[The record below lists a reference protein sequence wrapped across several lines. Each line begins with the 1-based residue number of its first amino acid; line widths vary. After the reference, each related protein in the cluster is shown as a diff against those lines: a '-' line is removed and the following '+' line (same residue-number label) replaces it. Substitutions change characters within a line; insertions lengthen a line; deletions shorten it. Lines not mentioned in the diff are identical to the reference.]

1 MTRRLSRKGFG
12 GGIARVLLSVC
23 AAASAAAGAAQ
34 WDASAGAFHTHL
46 VSTDAGFQLH
56 LHDKATHQV
65 IDTRKGK
72 VVATMLVGGR
82 QQAVPLTFLQP
93 GVLSGTRALIG
104 DWTLLVRFDIPGM
117 KQAQV
122 RYSSKMKAGS
132 QDVAPAAGAGAGH
145 EHHDHAKGK

>member
-72 VVATMLVGGR
+72 VVATMLVGGHLR
-82 QQAVPLTFLQP
+82 NTHHVVR
-93 GVLSGTRALIG
+93 VLVAACV
-104 DWTLLVRFDIPGM
+104 VRIEFGLAHRVD
-117 KQAQV
+117 A
-122 RYSSKMKAGS
+122 SA
-132 QDVAPAAGAGAGH
+132 
-145 EHHDHAKGK
+145 